1 MTLPSLRPERLVAD
15 GEMNTYIRVIFVS
28 MSKTSGRGRT
38 HVARVLA
45 LEHARQDGAVGE
57 PRRHVL
63 HRVDANVH
71 LVAEERHV
79 ELLREEALAADLA
92 QRLQAWRCDELFVE
106 AQERCRRTLSRI
118 MSPCV
123 FMMHCERDATVTH
136 NAITR

>member
-1 MTLPSLRPERLVAD
+1 MSER
-15 GEMNTYIRVIFVS
+15 GQ
-28 MSKTSGRGRT
+28 T

-45 LEHARQDGAVGE
+45 LEHARQNGAVGE

-92 QRLQAWRCDELFVE
+92 KRL
-106 AQERCRRTLSRI
+106 
-118 MSPCV
+118 
-123 FMMHCERDATVTH
+123 
-136 NAITR
+136 

>member
-15 GEMNTYIRVIFVS
+15 GEMKTYVIEVILVS
-28 MSKTSGRGRT
+28 MRIMSGRCKT
-38 HVARVLA
+38 HVTRVLA

-71 LVAEERHV
+71 LIAEERHV

-92 QRLQAWRCDELFVE
+92 QRLHDNVRNY
-106 AQERCRRTLSRI
+106 S
-118 MSPCV
+118 
-123 FMMHCERDATVTH
+123 
-136 NAITR
+136 

>member
-1 MTLPSLRPERLVAD
+1 MMQTFWFRCV
-15 GEMNTYIRVIFVS
+15 
-28 MSKTSGRGRT
+28 KTSGRGRT

-92 QRLQAWRCDELFVE
+92 QRLQAWN
-106 AQERCRRTLSRI
+106 
-118 MSPCV
+118 
-123 FMMHCERDATVTH
+123 H
-136 NAITR
+136 

>member
-15 GEMNTYIRVIFVS
+15 GEMNTYIIEVNFVS

-45 LEHARQDGAVGE
+45 LEHARQDGAVGK

-71 LVAEERHV
+71 LVAEECHV

-92 QRLQAWRCDELFVE
+92 QRLHDNVRNY
-106 AQERCRRTLSRI
+106 S
-118 MSPCV
+118 
-123 FMMHCERDATVTH
+123 
-136 NAITR
+136 